1 MQYKQLITLNL
12 NFIQIW
18 VVVLVYISPQQHHA
32 AFDRGAPSKKKKKC
46 RRRLM
51 PKSVGVRGDLLV
63 NSGIV
68 YLRLY
73 IELFRVFLSLLEVMV
88 A

>member
-1 MQYKQLITLNL
+1 
-12 NFIQIW
+12 
-18 VVVLVYISPQQHHA
+18 
-32 AFDRGAPSKKKKKC
+32 
-46 RRRLM
+46 M

-73 IELFRVFLSLLEVMV
+73 IELFRVFLSLLESHVLIGLDIGYSILLR
-88 A
+88 